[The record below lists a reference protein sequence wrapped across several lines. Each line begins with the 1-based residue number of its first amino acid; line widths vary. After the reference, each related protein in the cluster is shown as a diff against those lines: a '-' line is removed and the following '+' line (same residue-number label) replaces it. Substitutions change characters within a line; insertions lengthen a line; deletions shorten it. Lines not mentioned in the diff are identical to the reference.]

1 MDDIIKKLLA
11 GGVSN
16 DIVEKLKAWLGNTFE
31 TELVTNWLKVAAE
44 KVGIDPNNLPNIDF
58 KNLKQATQELIG
70 KDIDGDGKTGITE
83 MIENIGEIT
92 KNKVWFFAKMKRF
105 FGWK

>member
-16 DIVEKLKAWLGNTFE
+16 DIIEQLKTWLGNTFE

-44 KVGIDPNNLPNIDF
+44 KIGIDTTNLPNVDLTNLSQAAQEFIKKDF
-58 KNLKQATQELIG
+58 QKKIGFLTKIKNFFTG
-70 KDIDGDGKTGITE
+70 K
-83 MIENIGEIT
+83 
-92 KNKVWFFAKMKRF
+92 
-105 FGWK
+105 